1 MNCRP
6 RIFATAIW
14 LLLFAGSLPAADGV
28 QQLRDF
34 MRSVDGLTARFEQT
48 LSSGDRLQ
56 TMRSS
61 GILMLRRPNLFRW
74 DYLEPERQQI
84 IADGRQVWL
93 YDQELEQ
100 VSVQTQDKA
109 LQGTPAMLLTSGETL
124 EHYFELR
131 EAGQRDG
138 MQWVQLTPLTDD
150 GQFSRIMLAFRD
162 RELRV
167 MEMADKFGQ
176 ITRLDFQDID
186 HNPELEDSLFRF
198 ERPDNVDLYNQ

>member
-1 MNCRP
+1 MNVKP
-6 RIFATAIW
+6 RIFVLAGW
-14 LLLFAGSLPAADGV
+14 LLLFSGSLPAADGV
-28 QQLRDF
+28 GQLRDF
-34 MRSVDGLTARFEQT
+34 MRSVDGLSARFEQT
-48 LSSGDRLQ
+48 LSSSDSVQ

-61 GILMLRRPNLFRW
+61 GKLMLRRPNLFRW
-74 DYLEPERQQI
+74 EYLEPERQQI

-109 LQGTPAMLLTSGETL
+109 LRGTPAMLLTSGETL
-124 EHYFELR
+124 EQYFDLL
-131 EAGQRDG
+131 EAGQREG

-150 GQFSRIMLAFRD
+150 GQFSNILLAFQNT
-162 RELRV
+162 ELRV

-176 ITRLDFQDID
+176 TTRLDFHDID
-186 HNPELEDSLFRF
+186 HSPELEDSLFRF